1 MTARP
6 LRFSRFQALTVFSG
20 AVAAFM
26 LVAAAVVM
34 VPAVELT
41 DARVNIWVHAHALPV
56 AIELMLV
63 ISFLGAPSTLTA
75 VTAAIASVL
84 MYRHQYRQSIVLL
97 AVVVGG
103 NLLNV
108 GLKHL
113 LHRGRP
119 AIEDPLLMLPTYSFP
134 SGHAMAATVFYGL
147 AAAYAV
153 THLRSRHLA
162 RSAILAAV
170 IMITLVCVSRV
181 YLGVHYLSD
190 VIAGLAEGIAWLVVS
205 LTALEYVSDR
215 GKISADGRENSNS

>member
-6 LRFSRFQALTVFSG
+6 LRFNRLQALVIFSG
-20 AVAAFM
+20 AVAAFAF
-26 LVAAAVVM
+26 VAAAVVM
-34 VPAVELT
+34 VPAVEFIDERINAWL
-41 DARVNIWVHAHALPV
+41 HAHALAL
-56 AIELMLV
+56 AIEVMLV
-63 ISFLGAPSTLTA
+63 ISFLGAPSTLTT

-153 THLRSRHLA
+153 THLRSQHLA

-170 IMITLVCVSRV
+170 IMIALVCLSRV

-190 VIAGLAEGIAWLVVS
+190 VIAGLAEGIAWLVVA
-205 LTALEYVSDR
+205 LTALQYVSDR
-215 GKISADGRENSNS
+215 GEISPAARENSIP

>member
-20 AVAAFM
+20 AVAAFV

-34 VPAVELT
+34 VPAVELM
-41 DARVNIWVHAHALPV
+41 DARINIWVHALPL
-56 AIELMLV
+56 AIEIMLV

-162 RSAILAAV
+162 QSAILAAI